1 MGRTSTAKEAFA
13 AEIESM
19 LGSMP
24 LSQVRVKDL
33 CERCGVERRVF
44 YYHFKDKYDLV
55 AWIFERDYLGAIAES
70 KAPHTEET
78 VALALEKIWS
88 RRGFYRRALEDD
100 SQNSVADY
108 IHEVDVDFG
117 IQAVKRHYGVRE
129 IPIEWMYAI
138 RHHSHG
144 CIGCTFEWLSG
155 EICATPCEHA
165 RHQFACMPQFLREAY
180 AHVPGEPPIG
190 RSVE

>member
-13 AEIESM
+13 TEIEAM
-19 LGSMP
+19 LGHMP

-70 KAPHTEET
+70 EEPHTEKM
-78 VALALEKIWS
+78 VALALEKIWD

-100 SQNSVADY
+100 SQNSIASY
-108 IHEVDVDFG
+108 IHEVDVEFG
-117 IQAVKRHYGVRE
+117 VQAVKRHYGVRE
-129 IPIEWMYAI
+129 VSAEWMYAI

-144 CIGCTFEWLSG
+144 CIGCTFEWLRG
-155 EICATPCEHA
+155 EIRATPSEHA
-165 RHQFACMPQFLREAY
+165 RYQFACMPAFLREAY
-180 AHVPGEPPIG
+180 ADAPGAPPID
-190 RSVE
+190 RRTK